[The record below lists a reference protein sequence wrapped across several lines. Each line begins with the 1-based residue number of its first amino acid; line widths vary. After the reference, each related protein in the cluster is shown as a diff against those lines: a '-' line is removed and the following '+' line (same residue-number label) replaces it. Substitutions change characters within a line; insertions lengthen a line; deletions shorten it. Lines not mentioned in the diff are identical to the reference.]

1 MRIVNGFFKM
11 LFTVVTVAVIAV
23 AVSIILGIIF
33 PTNFTTFF
41 DYIRTVFLRR

>member
-1 MRIVNGFFKM
+1 MRIINGFFKM

-33 PTNFTTFF
+33 PTNFTAFF
-41 DYIRTVFLRR
+41 DYVRTVFLRR